1 MMRSINWLNNGTNGD
16 DFGKLFN
23 SWGLG
28 TQVITAT
35 PNKDVI
41 FPGTIMYGHI
51 GDASG
56 LISALFTDPVN

>member
-1 MMRSINWLNNGTNGD
+1 MRSINWLYDDSNGD
-16 DFGKLFN
+16 NFDLLFN

-28 TQVITAT
+28 TQVITAK
-35 PNKDVI
+35 PNQDIV
-41 FPGTIMYGHI
+41 FPDTIMYGHI